1 MRMRKFFRCESR
13 LEQIPSHCSY
23 AGPAVDATVMENE
36 SQSTPNEERSRMRN
50 TCGDFVEYVHKIF
63 LTEENGDHEISRCS
77 VSNIRRV
84 AQWYKKW
91 RKRKILIVQSNR
103 HIVHP
108 RRTYY
113 FRIRRYT
120 GSPRTT
126 FVMCRND
133 PVSDIS
139 KPPNDAYAVLRKSTP
154 LAHNKQ

>member
-1 MRMRKFFRCESR
+1 MHMRTSYIHRGPPCFANGCNSLVSYPNTHITSASVCPCRTRTYPHSWCLHPFWFTS
-13 LEQIPSHCSY
+13 SY
-23 AGPAVDATVMENE
+23 AKSCCPVV
-36 SQSTPNEERSRMRN
+36 SRQST
-50 TCGDFVEYVHKIF
+50 KITF
-63 LTEENGDHEISRCS
+63 QTQ
-77 VSNIRRV
+77 V
-84 AQWYKKW
+84 ARWW